1 MANRQ
6 LPVSAPR
13 NLRDTGARTSPGPLQ
28 TRNLNANPRFSYT
41 ETPIQAHSEVFAQ
54 PPVFQQ
60 FSSPTNSTIDESPI
74 TPFTQQPAPY
84 ISENQRQSPF
94 PQEKAF
100 PARTDSPYNAVAI
113 DEVHPAHFAPY
124 AEASPAQPHLTSTP
138 YQLSA
143 IPPRSQSS
151 EPSRTRG
158 NSDLKTAQS
167 VPFLNTTDKDRK
179 QDLHQSQFAP
189 KTPTY
194 NPNSVSGP
202 NGALENH
209 RPGQVSH
216 PNAAIQPEWKHGLC
230 ELDSLCCTGLF
241 CPCMV
246 YGKTQYRLAQKSQ
259 RREATDLLGYES
271 FNGSCGLM
279 AAACGFQCKRRTA
292 GCYEW
297 LDVLMVYRGSR
308 IDTAY

>member
-6 LPVSAPR
+6 QPASAPQ
-13 NLRDTGARTSPGPLQ
+13 NFRDAGARTSPGPLQ
-28 TRNLNANPRFSYT
+28 TRNLNTNPRFSYT
-41 ETPIQAHSEVFAQ
+41 ETPVQAQSDVFAQ

-74 TPFTQQPAPY
+74 TPFTQQPTPY
-84 ISENQRQSPF
+84 IHEDQRRSPF
-94 PQEKAF
+94 PEEKAG
-100 PARTDSPYNAVAI
+100 PARIDSPYNAVAI

-124 AEASPAQPHLTSTP
+124 AEASPSEPYPTSTP

-143 IPPRSQSS
+143 IQPRSQSS
-151 EPSRTRG
+151 GPSQTKG
-158 NSDLKTAQS
+158 GSNTKAAQS
-167 VPFLNTTDKDRK
+167 VPFLNATDCDRK
-179 QDLHQSQFAP
+179 QDLRQSQFAP

-230 ELDSLCCTGLF
+230 ELDTLCCSGLF

-246 YGKTQYRLAQKSQ
+246 YGKTQYRLAQKSG

-271 FNGSCGLM
+271 VNGSCGIM
-279 AAACGFQCKRRTA
+279 AAACGFQC
-292 GCYEW
+292 E
-297 LDVLMVYRGSR
+297 
-308 IDTAY
+308 

>member
-6 LPVSAPR
+6 LPASTPR
-13 NLRDTGARTSPGPLQ
+13 NLRDAGARTSPGPLQ
-28 TRNLNANPRFSYT
+28 TRNLNANPRFSYM
-41 ETPIQAHSEVFAQ
+41 ETPVLAHSE
-54 PPVFQQ
+54 VFQQ

-74 TPFTQQPAPY
+74 TPFTQQPTPY
-84 ISENQRQSPF
+84 ISETQRLSPF
-94 PQEKAF
+94 PVEKAI

-124 AEASPAQPHLTSTP
+124 AEVSPSEPHPASTP

-143 IPPRSQSS
+143 IPPQSQPSG
-151 EPSRTRG
+151 PSRTRKDS
-158 NSDLKTAQS
+158 NTKTAQS
-167 VPFLNTTDKDRK
+167 VPFLNATDSDRK
-179 QDLHQSQFAP
+179 QDLRQSQFTP

-194 NPNSVSGP
+194 NPNSISGP

-216 PNAAIQPEWKHGLC
+216 PNAAIQPEWKHGVC
-230 ELDSLCCTGLF
+230 ELDTLCCTGLF

-271 FNGSCGLM
+271 FNGSCGIM
-279 AAACGFQCKRRTA
+279 AAACGFQCK
-292 GCYEW
+292 
-297 LDVLMVYRGSR
+297 
-308 IDTAY
+308 

>member
-6 LPVSAPR
+6 QPPSASR
-13 NLRDTGARTSPGPLQ
+13 NLRDAGARISPGPLQ
-28 TRNLNANPRFSYT
+28 TRNLNLNPRFSYT
-41 ETPIQAHSEVFAQ
+41 ETPVQTHSEVFTQ

-60 FSSPTNSTIDESPI
+60 YSSPTNSTIEESPVAS
-74 TPFTQQPAPY
+74 FTQQPMPY
-84 ISENQRQSPF
+84 IPENQRRSPF
-94 PQEKAF
+94 LQEKAV
-100 PARTDSPYNAVAI
+100 PARIDSPYKAAAI

-124 AEASPAQPHLTSTP
+124 AEASPSEPYPTSTP

-143 IPPRSQSS
+143 LPPRSQSS
-151 EPSRTRG
+151 EPSQTRG
-158 NSDLKTAQS
+158 NKQAAQS
-167 VPFLNTTDKDRK
+167 VPLLNATDSDRK
-179 QDLHQSQFAP
+179 QDIQQSQFSP

-194 NPNSVSGP
+194 NPNSASGP

-230 ELDSLCCTGLF
+230 EVDTLCCTGLF

-259 RREATDLLGYES
+259 RREATDLLGYEA
-271 FNGSCGLM
+271 FNGSCGIM
-279 AAACGFQCKRRTA
+279 AAACGFQCK
-292 GCYEW
+292 
-297 LDVLMVYRGSR
+297 
-308 IDTAY
+308 